1 MSKSKLCSLNNSLI
15 RIAEKLRGIEKEQS
29 STLIGLQNEF
39 KMLKLKV
46 SKIEPKIYKK
56 VLEKVDLKTDKSD
69 KINI

>member
-46 SKIEPKIYKK
+46 SKIEPTVYKK